1 MGCKYIKLNL
11 SQREIAMSELASGGS
26 AVNTIA
32 VRLHLPDTSASQAEP
47 ALNAAL
53 ASADIFTA
61 RLDRGAAEWRLMLD
75 GCEAPRCMVLNEMF
89 LAEARSHAA
98 AVEGAPFEL
107 DGSLCRVELI
117 PLAEGGC
124 LACACF
130 HHIII
135 DGYGMS
141 LFVQRVLDALAGKN
155 LAPSCFA
162 ENSGCTEA
170 AEDADFWRGC
180 FAEASFEPS
189 IFPEKGQGLSGNRLT
204 RPLSNELQGR
214 IAAFAAENKL
224 TEAYVF
230 AAAYALYLAQA
241 TDRPDAVFL
250 MPRLGREPSQMD
262 VLGCY
267 TLLVPLR
274 VHMER
279 EASFAQLCASVAQAA
294 RLASAHKNTGYD
306 RILSI
311 LRDADLASDTLS
323 EYVFNFYR
331 FRWNT
336 SIPCDIR
343 ISVAG
348 GMRNHVTLNIFS
360 GASGSRCLALD
371 YHDGAYTPERAQSLA
386 EALAHILSQ
395 GVDNPAVAAIQPL
408 GEAERQAASVMGKS
422 FPVDESLTI
431 PSLFRRAAQAKPDAP
446 ALYAGE
452 VSLSFAQLD
461 HASDAI
467 ATALVQRGVHA
478 GDCVAF
484 MLRRD
489 WRILPTILGISK
501 AGAAFI
507 PVDPAYPADRVAYII
522 ENSRAAYMI
531 SSKDVPG
538 ADRQPYLEADELLAC
553 PPDVASLPLVKQDQL
568 AYVIYTSG
576 TTGRP
581 KGVMLSHRGIA
592 NITHPD
598 NNPFNRDVVKNCRG
612 IVAIGSVCFDI
623 SLFEIFVP
631 LMNGLFVEY
640 GGEKAMVDA
649 AELAALVRRHGADIL
664 HCTPSRIAA
673 YLSNADFAA
682 CLKGV
687 HAILA
692 AGEVLPGSLVTELRD
707 SYGIRVYNGY
717 GPTEVTIGA
726 TITEAGDCE
735 TIGSP
740 IANTGV
746 VMLNKDRNSVPYGA
760 VGEIGVWG
768 NGVGIGYK
776 DRPEETSAKYILWQG
791 KRLYLTGDLGRFRED
806 GRIIYHGR
814 NDRQIKL
821 RGLRI
826 ELSEIEKVM
835 GEYSGVAACNVL
847 VRKVDRSEHLAGFY
861 TVAVGC
867 QVDPQALREFMK
879 SRLTSYMVPD
889 ILKELP
895 AMPQTP
901 GGKTDLK
908 ALAAVPVEYTRAYRK
923 PVSHREIAICT
934 VFEQTLKLERVGMDD
949 NFFELGGSSLDA
961 AGAMLAI
968 EDKLSLG
975 EGRLDFGDLYKY
987 PTPALL
993 LEHISGGMQPDAGYD
1008 LSKENYAGI
1017 DAYLAASAG
1026 QPIEKKQLGNVLLTG
1041 ATGYLGVHILMD
1053 LLRRPDCCGRI
1064 ICLARASKRLSA
1076 QRRVKSS
1083 LFYYAEE
1090 DFSDSYGD
1098 KWLVVEGDITSP
1110 EVLAEACDMH
1120 IDTIINS
1127 AANVAH
1133 FAYGDTLK
1141 KSNTDGVKNLIDL
1154 ALRHGATLCQI
1165 STISVA
1171 GATDGSALKDGF
1183 TERDFYI
1190 GQRIHNQY
1198 IYSKYMAEY
1207 LLLRAAVDQGLPIK
1221 LLRVGNLQ
1229 GRIQDGEFQMNMST
1243 NAFTRQLAAYIK
1255 IGAVPRSLYEAS
1267 VNFSPVDETAHNIIS
1282 LCATAGGA
1290 AYNVYPPREVPFAAI
1305 FAGLERLGH
1314 GVEVVDDEAF
1324 TQLLQRIK
1332 RTEKGREQA
1341 EGLFTRGL
1349 DGNYRDI
1356 PVEQELTNKYIAA
1369 LGEGWTEIT
1378 DAYLNKYLSAL
1389 EGMDLF

>member
-1 MGCKYIKLNL
+1 MECKYIKLNL
-11 SQREIAMSELASGGS
+11 SQKEIAMSELASGGS

-32 VRLHLPDTSASQAEP
+32 VRLHLPDTSAAQAEP

-61 RLDRGAAEWRLMLD
+61 RLDRSAAEWRLMLD
-75 GCEAPRCMVLNEMF
+75 GCEAPRCMVLNEMS

-98 AVEGAPFEL
+98 AAEGAPFDL
-107 DGSLCRVELI
+107 DGALCRAELV

-124 LACACF
+124 LACVCF

-141 LFVQRVLDALAGKN
+141 LFAQRVLDALAGKK
-155 LAPSCFA
+155 LVPSCFA
-162 ENSGCTEA
+162 QNAGCTEA
-170 AEDADFWRGC
+170 TEDADFWRGC
-180 FAEASFEPS
+180 FADASFEPS
-189 IFPEKGQGLSGNRLT
+189 IFPERGQGLSSNRLAC
-204 RPLSNELQGR
+204 PLSAELQKR
-214 IAAFAAENKL
+214 IAAFAAEHGL

-274 VHMER
+274 VKLQMDEPFAALCGR
-279 EASFAQLCASVAQAA
+279 LAASA
-294 RLASAHKNTGYD
+294 RLASAHKNMGYD

-311 LRDADLASDTLS
+311 LRDGDLASDTLS

-348 GMRNHVTLNIFS
+348 GMRNHLTLNIFS
-360 GASGSRCLALD
+360 DVSGRYSLALD
-371 YHDGAYTPERAQSLA
+371 YHNGVYTPLRAEALA
-386 EALAHILSQ
+386 EALVHILSQ
-395 GVDNPAVAAIQPL
+395 AVENPAVTAIQPL
-408 GEAERQAASVMGKS
+408 GAAEQQAASAMGKS
-422 FPVDESLTI
+422 FPVDDTLTI
-431 PSLFRRAAQAKPDAP
+431 PSLFRCAAQASPDAP

-452 VSLSFAQLD
+452 VALSFAQLD
-461 HASDAI
+461 RASDAI
-467 ATALVQRGVHA
+467 ATALVQRGVQA

-489 WRILPTILGISK
+489 WRILPAILGISK

-531 SSKDVPG
+531 SSGDVSS
-538 ADRQPYLEADELLAC
+538 ADQQPYLEVDELLAC

-581 KGVMLSHRGIA
+581 KGVMLSHKGIA

-598 NNPFNRDVVKNCRG
+598 NNPFNRDVVQNCHG

-631 LMNGLFVEY
+631 LFNGLFVEY
-640 GGEKAMVDA
+640 GSEKAMVDA
-649 AELAALVRRHGADIL
+649 SELASLVRCHGADIL

-692 AGEVLPGSLVTELRD
+692 AGEVLPGSLVAELKD
-707 SYGIRVYNGY
+707 SYDIRVYNGY

-746 VMLNKDRNSVPYGA
+746 VMLNKNRRSVPCGA

-776 DRPEETSAKYILWQG
+776 DRPEETNAKYILWEG
-791 KRLYLTGDLGRFRED
+791 RRLYLTGDLGRLRED

-835 GEYSGVAACNVL
+835 GEYSGVAACSAL
-847 VRKVDRSEHLAGFY
+847 VRKVDRSEHLLGFY

-867 QVDPQALREFMK
+867 EVDPLSLREFMK
-879 SRLTSYMVPD
+879 SRLTAYMVPD
-889 ILKELP
+889 ILKQLP

-908 ALAAVPVEYTRAYRK
+908 ALAAEPVEYIHAYRK
-923 PVSHREIAICT
+923 PISHREMAICA

-1008 LSKENYAGI
+1008 LAGENYAGI
-1017 DAYLAASAG
+1017 DAFLAASAE
-1026 QPIEKKQLGNVLLTG
+1026 QPMEKKQLGNVLLTG

-1083 LFYYAEE
+1083 LFYYGEE

-1098 KWLVVEGDITSP
+1098 KWLVVEGDITNP
-1110 EVLAEACDMH
+1110 EVLAEACDVH

-1141 KSNTDGVKNLIDL
+1141 KSNTDGVKNLIAL

-1171 GATDGSALKDGF
+1171 GATDGSALKPTF

-1198 IYSKYMAEY
+1198 IYSKYMAEFE
-1207 LLLRAAVDQGLPIK
+1207 LLRAAVDQALSIK

-1229 GRIQDGEFQMNMST
+1229 GRIQDGEFQMNMSS
-1243 NAFTRQLAAYIK
+1243 NAFTRQLASYIK
-1255 IGAVPRSLYEAS
+1255 IGAVPSSLYEAS
-1267 VNFSPVDETAHNIIS
+1267 VNFSPVDETAHNIVS
-1282 LCATAGGA
+1282 LCATAGGV

-1314 GVEVVDDEAF
+1314 KVEVVDDEAF

-1332 RTEKGREQA
+1332 RSEKGREQA

-1356 PVEQELTNKYIAA
+1356 PVEQELTNACIAA

-1389 EGMDLF
+1389 DGMDLF